1 MNMMAYLIVGMTVFK
16 FVYNLGDYS
25 LDDYFQQIALY
36 YGYLACLLVIVIML
50 LHIKSKQNE
59 QKAQLLEKQ
68 VKLQQLKV
76 ELESVQAY
84 EILDQLDDEALKAFV
99 YDVLKT
105 YDTETLISRDEAT
118 LPIGIDFVYLRNE
131 EKTIVCV
138 QTHQNNLS
146 VFQGLQQ
153 SLGIKND
160 TFVLADHVLYV
171 SRQEA
176 TVEERDFAKRNHIQL
191 MSGLQ
196 LYHELQKQPILS
208 QVMEV

>member
-1 MNMMAYLIVGMTVFK
+1 MIAYLIVGMTIFK
-16 FVYNLGDYS
+16 FLYNLGDYS
-25 LDDYFQQIALY
+25 MDDYFQQIALY

-59 QKAQLLEKQ
+59 QETQLLEKRI
-68 VKLQQLKV
+68 KLQQLKV

-84 EILDQLDDEALKAFV
+84 EALDQVDDEALKAFV
-99 YDVLKT
+99 YDVLQT
-105 YDTETLISRDEAT
+105 YDTEVLMSRDET
-118 LPIGIDFVYLRNE
+118 PLPVGIDFMYIRNE

-153 SLGIKND
+153 CLGIKYD
-160 TFVLADHVLYV
+160 RLVLADSVLYV

-176 TVEERDFAKRNHIQL
+176 TVEERDFAQRNHIHL
-191 MSGLQ
+191 ISGLQ
-196 LYHELQKQPILS
+196 LYRELQEQPIKS
-208 QVMEV
+208 QLVEV